1 MNPVGRSTAPT
12 SVVFISN
19 AYRLATRFVVSG
31 TGILGFMKTAI
42 VTGAAKG
49 IGKAIA
55 ARLAHDGFTVV
66 VADAD
71 GPAAITA
78 AAELSGLGIGVD
90 VSDSAAVQR
99 MAATVLDRFG
109 SIDVLVNNAGVTGK
123 AAPVHEYPD
132 DEWRRVMAI
141 DLDGVFYCAKAVLPS
156 MLAKGSGRIINIAS
170 ISGKEGNPNM
180 PAYSTAKAG
189 VIGFTKALG
198 KEVATKGVY
207 VNCITPAVI
216 ETEILKQLT
225 TETVNYMVSKI
236 PMGRVGQPQEVAALV
251 SWLAS
256 QECSF
261 STGAVF
267 DLSGG
272 RATY

>member
-1 MNPVGRSTAPT
+1 
-12 SVVFISN
+12 
-19 AYRLATRFVVSG
+19 
-31 TGILGFMKTAI
+31 MKTAI

-55 ARLAHDGFTVV
+55 QRLAHDGFTVV

-71 GPAAITA
+71 ESAAITA
-78 AAELSGLGIGVD
+78 AMELSGLGIGVD
-90 VSDSAAVQR
+90 VSDCAAVQR
-99 MAATVLDRFG
+99 MAAIVLDRFG

-156 MLAKGSGRIINIAS
+156 MLAKGFGRIINIAS

-180 PAYSTAKAG
+180 PAYSAAKAG

-225 TETVNYMVSKI
+225 TETVHYMVSKI
-236 PMGRVGQPQEVAALV
+236 PMGRVGQPREVAALV

-256 QECSF
+256 EECSF